1 MNFTTPRYAILFSN
15 SQNHIVHVIN
25 HEWNRSMNVASAVS
39 FVWDTKPDFP
49 SDQTKNIFVLF
60 VCFWKWFVLPLFF
73 KVFQIVFVWKKCFLG
88 VFVTHFICKLS
99 WELNGPI
106 LKFFSFTQK
115 VSRLFRDCLASKAYM
130 WKISRVLLQ
139 VSFPRKFP
147 NQLFKGLFMRHLF

>member
-1 MNFTTPRYAILFSN
+1 MNAYFICVV
-15 SQNHIVHVIN
+15 VHVQM
-25 HEWNRSMNVASAVS
+25 WCVCAQPYV
-39 FVWDTKPDFP
+39 
-49 SDQTKNIFVLF
+49 DQTKKIFVLF

-115 VSRLFRDCLASKAYM
+115 VSRLFRDCLASKAYQRNTSEIL
-130 WKISRVLLQ
+130 WDSNQRNYH
-139 VSFPRKFP
+139 RKFP
-147 NQLFKGLFMRHLF
+147 DQLLKGISWDICFKLLSSSLKPLF